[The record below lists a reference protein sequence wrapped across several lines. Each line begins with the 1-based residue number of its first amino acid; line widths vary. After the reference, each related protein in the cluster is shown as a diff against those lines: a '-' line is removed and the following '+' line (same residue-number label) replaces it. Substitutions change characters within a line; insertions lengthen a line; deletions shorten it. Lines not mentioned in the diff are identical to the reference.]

1 MKEIVVKNDLVAAK
15 EPERLIL
22 TEVEQCGFGENCA
35 FAIKLALEEAVT
47 NAFRHGNSAD
57 PSKRIIVRYRIT
69 ASSIEI
75 EVEDEG
81 PGFDPTVV
89 PDPTL
94 PENIDRP
101 HGRGIMLMRAYL
113 DDVEYQ
119 KGGCAVRMVMRRK
132 ES

>member
-1 MKEIVVKNDLVAAK
+1 MKEIVVQNDLAEAK
-15 EPERLIL
+15 QPERLIL
-22 TEVEQCGFGENCA
+22 EEIRRLGYGENSA

-47 NAFRHGNSAD
+47 NALRHGNAAD
-57 PSKRIIVRYRIT
+57 PDKRIIVRYEVTETRIQ
-69 ASSIEI
+69 I

-81 PGFDPTVV
+81 CGFDPEGV

-113 DDVEYQ
+113 DVVEYH
-119 KGGCAVRMVMRRK
+119 KGGCTVRMIMHRK
-132 ES
+132 DP

>member
-1 MKEIVVKNDLVAAK
+1 MKEIVVKNDLIAAK

-22 TEVEQCGFGENCA
+22 GEVEQCGFGENCA
-35 FAIKLALEEAVT
+35 FAIKLALEEAGT
-47 NAFRHGNSAD
+47 NAFRHGNAAD
-57 PSKRIIVRYRIT
+57 PGKHIVIRYRVT
-69 ASSIEI
+69 ARVIEI

-81 PGFDPTVV
+81 PGFDPGRI

-113 DDVEYQ
+113 DVVEYS
-119 KGGCAVRMVMRRK
+119 KGGCSVRMVMHRK

>member
-1 MKEIVVKNDLVAAK
+1 MKEIVVQNDLSEAK
-15 EPERLIL
+15 KPESAILNEIRRL
-22 TEVEQCGFGENCA
+22 GYGENSA

-47 NAFRHGNSAD
+47 NAFRHGNCANPD
-57 PSKRIIVRYRIT
+57 KRIIVRYEITEARIQ
-69 ASSIEI
+69 I

-81 PGFDPTVV
+81 CGFNPESV

-113 DDVEYQ
+113 DVVEYC
-119 KGGCAVRMVMRRK
+119 KGGCTVRMVMNRK
-132 ES
+132 EK